1 MKKTKIVYVKPEMD
15 VMEIAVESM
24 LASSTDNDDMM
35 GPGDPNTGFNS
46 NENRGSWGNLWD

>member
-35 GPGDPNTGFNS
+35 GSGDPNTGFNS